1 MEFRFPDV
9 GEGITEGEIVRWLVK
24 EGEKVKEDQPLVE
37 IETDKAIVEIPAP
50 KAGTILKLHYKEGE
64 TVKVGSVLVTLGE
77 EGEAPKVAKAEEARR
92 PSTTVVGVLE
102 EAEEEEVA
110 KPEEKAAVAKKE
122 AERPVQATPA
132 ARRLAKELGVDL
144 AQVQGTGPGGAVTE
158 GDVRAVAEKKPA
170 VKVTKKYDM
179 YGYVERIPLKGIR
192 KSTARRMAESWE
204 KVPRVT
210 HMDEADVTTLV
221 RLREKAKK
229 EAEGKGVKLTYL
241 PFLIKACIAALQE
254 YPYLNATLEEKEE
267 IVLKKYYNIGIATD
281 IGEGLM
287 VPVIKGADQKPI
299 FQIAQEIEALA
310 KAAQAR
316 TIDLADLKG
325 GTFTITNI
333 GVIGGT
339 YATPIIN
346 YPEVAILATG
356 KIHEKPVAREGKV
369 EVRKV
374 LPLSLSFDHRVADG
388 AYAARFV
395 TRLIEYLENPGL
407 LFLEK

>member
-37 IETDKAIVEIPAP
+37 VETDKAIVEIPAP

-77 EGEAPKVAKAEEARR
+77 EGAAPGAAKAEEARR

-102 EAEEEEVA
+102 EAEEEVA
-110 KPEEKAAVAKKE
+110 KPEEKAAVEKKE

-144 AQVQGTGPGGAVTE
+144 AQVQGSGPGGAVTE
-158 GDVRAVAEKKPA
+158 GDVRTAAEKKPA
-170 VKVTKKYDM
+170 VKVTKKYDV
-179 YGYVERIPLKGIR
+179 YGYIERIPLKGIR
-192 KSTARRMAESWE
+192 KATARRMAESWE
-204 KVPRVT
+204 KIPRVT

-241 PFLIKACIAALQE
+241 PFMIKACIAALKE
-254 YPYLNATLEEKEE
+254 YPYLNATLEEEKEE
-267 IVLKKYYNIGIATD
+267 IILKKYYNIGIATD

-287 VPVIKGADQKPI
+287 VPVVKGADQKPI
-299 FQIAQEIEALA
+299 FEIAREIEALA

-339 YATPIIN
+339 YATPIVN

-356 KIHEKPVAREGKV
+356 KIHEKPVVREGKV

>member
-9 GEGITEGEIVRWLVK
+9 GEGITEGEIVKWLVK

-37 IETDKAIVEIPAP
+37 IETDKAIVEIPVP
-50 KAGTILKLHYKEGE
+50 QAGTILKLHYGEGE

-77 EGEAPKVAKAEEARR
+77 EGAAPKVEEARR

-110 KPEEKAAVAKKE
+110 KPEEKAAVEKKE
-122 AERPVQATPA
+122 AEERPVQATPA
-132 ARRLAKELGVDL
+132 ARRLATELGIAL
-144 AQVQGTGPGGAVTE
+144 AQVQGTAPEGAVTE
-158 GDVRAVAEKKPA
+158 GDVRAAAEKKPA

-179 YGYVERIPLKGIR
+179 YGYIERIPLKGIR
-192 KSTARRMAESWE
+192 KATARRMAESWE

-241 PFLIKACIAALQE
+241 PFLIKACIAALKE
-254 YPYLNATLEEKEE
+254 YPYLNATLEGEE

-281 IGEGLM
+281 TGEGLM
-287 VPVIKGADQKPI
+287 VPVVKGADQKSI

-339 YATPIIN
+339 YATPIVN

-356 KIHEKPVAREGKV
+356 KIHERPVARDGKI

-395 TRLIEYLENPGL
+395 TRLIEHLENPGL